1 MISFL
6 GPWDVHRVSKSDGV
20 RAVSWLLDIRW
31 CIFCAIFDLA
41 RQTKLRDG
49 SEPRW
54 FHCSLA
60 MSDCV
65 LATLI
70 IVSVLVSWKITVIAA
85 GLFIVSLTAGAVTE
99 TEDWGVR

>member
-1 MISFL
+1 
-6 GPWDVHRVSKSDGV
+6 
-20 RAVSWLLDIRW
+20 
-31 CIFCAIFDLA
+31 
-41 RQTKLRDG
+41 
-49 SEPRW
+49 
-54 FHCSLA
+54 